1 MKRKIHMELLII
13 AALAIVLTLLFALFV
28 FYGLFQEQIIGDLR
42 EDAIAFRSMNVF
54 ADPEDLDIGSYQM
67 EEGGLRITL
76 VDAEGDVIFDSDA
89 NEAAMESHE
98 DRPEVQAAFETGE
111 GHDTRKSETL
121 DQNSFYYAVLLDN
134 GLVLRVARE
143 ADSIFAVTKNMLV
156 TVAGVFVLLFIFTV
170 VLSNYFT
177 KSLVQPIEELAE
189 NLGDPGT
196 KVVYKELAPFV
207 AKIRQQHEDILK
219 NAKMRQEFT
228 ANVSHELKTPLT
240 AISGY
245 AELIEHG
252 MAGKENTE
260 RFAGEIHKNASRLLI
275 LINDIIQLSQL
286 DGGKIKMEEIH
297 SRRRGTV
304 TLKIRQDLSI
314 GENLRRLRD
323 RAGLTQEQ
331 VAAQLQVMGLAVSRE
346 MLSQMERGKY
356 NIRVSELKGLK
367 EIYKVQYEDF
377 FEGI

>member
-207 AKIRQQHEDILK
+207 ARSASSMKI
-219 NAKMRQEFT
+219 F
-228 ANVSHELKTPLT
+228 
-240 AISGY
+240 
-245 AELIEHG
+245 
-252 MAGKENTE
+252 
-260 RFAGEIHKNASRLLI
+260 
-275 LINDIIQLSQL
+275 
-286 DGGKIKMEEIH
+286 
-297 SRRRGTV
+297 
-304 TLKIRQDLSI
+304 
-314 GENLRRLRD
+314 
-323 RAGLTQEQ
+323 
-331 VAAQLQVMGLAVSRE
+331 
-346 MLSQMERGKY
+346 
-356 NIRVSELKGLK
+356 
-367 EIYKVQYEDF
+367 
-377 FEGI
+377 